1 MGNAPMIRPDW
12 LLLLGLA
19 PMMLGPLS
27 SGGDSITAQLCSGGV
42 IRIPVDGDE
51 PDQVPEQ
58 PCFKACHAGNC
69 RKRSDK
75 CDTLEL
81 E

>member
-1 MGNAPMIRPDW
+1 MGSAPMIRPDW
-12 LLLLGLA
+12 LLLIGLA

-27 SGGDSITAQLCSGGV
+27 SGGV

-75 CDTLEL
+75 GDTLEL